1 MKIALIGYGKMGK
14 EIEQIIVAEGKHEV
28 VLKIGEEN
36 LNEFTVENLKNADV
50 AIEFTEPNA
59 AFNNVK
65 TCFEANVPVV
75 VGTTS
80 WNTEEAVAM
89 AQKEGKSLFLSPNY
103 SIGVNLF
110 FELNKKLNALMQPYS
125 EYQMDMTEIHHT
137 QKKDA
142 PSGTA
147 IKLAQDLISLSNNS
161 FESWALDT
169 ASNSSEIAIKAMRE
183 EHVPGTHIVNYQSD
197 IDAIEIKHT
206 AFSRKGFAIGAV
218 RAAEFL
224 YGKNGVFGMKDL
236 LGIG

>member
-28 VLKIGEEN
+28 ILKIGEEN
-36 LNEFTVENLKNADV
+36 LHEFTLDNLYNADV

-59 AFNNVK
+59 AFSNVK
-65 TCFEANVPVV
+65 KCFEANVPVV

-80 WNTEEAVAM
+80 WNTSEAIDIAI
-89 AQKEGKSLFLSPNY
+89 KEGKSLFISPNY

-110 FELNKKLNALMQPYS
+110 FELNKKLNAMMQPYS
-125 EYQMDMTEIHHT
+125 EYQLDMTEIHHT

-147 IKLAQDLISLSNNS
+147 IKLAQDLISLSSNS
-161 FESWALDT
+161 FDEWALNT
-169 ASNSSEIAIKAMRE
+169 ASKSTEIAIKALRE

-206 AFSRKGFAIGAV
+206 AFNRKGFAIGAL

-224 YGKNGVFGMKDL
+224 YGKKGIFGMKDL

>member
-14 EIEQIIVAEGKHEV
+14 EIEQIILHEGKHEV

-65 TCFEANVPVV
+65 KCFEANVPVV

-89 AQKEGKSLFLSPNY
+89 AQRKGKSLFVSPNY

-206 AFSRKGFAIGAV
+206 AFSRKGFAVGAV

-224 YGKNGVFGMKDL
+224 YGKKGIFGMKDL

>member
-65 TCFEANVPVV
+65 KCFEANVPVV

-80 WNTEEAVAM
+80 WNTEEAVAV
-89 AQKEGKSLFLSPNY
+89 AQREGKSLFVSPNY

-110 FELNKKLNALMQPYS
+110 FELNKKLNDLMQPYT

-147 IKLAQDLISLSNNS
+147 IKLANDLIALSSNS

-169 ASNSSEIAIKAMRE
+169 ASNASEIAIKALRE

>member
-28 VLKIGEEN
+28 ILKIGEEN
-36 LNEFTVENLKNADV
+36 LHEFTVENLKNAEV

-65 TCFEANVPVV
+65 KCFEANVPVV

-80 WNTEEAVAM
+80 WNTEEAIAM
-89 AQKEGKSLFLSPNY
+89 AQKEGKSLFVSPNY

-110 FELNKKLNALMQPYS
+110 FELNKKLNALMQPYA

-147 IKLAQDLISLSNNS
+147 IKLANDLIALSSNS
-161 FESWALDT
+161 FKSWALDT
-169 ASNSSEIAIKAMRE
+169 ASNSSEIAIKALRE
-183 EHVPGTHIVNYQSD
+183 EHVPGTHIVNYQSN
-197 IDAIEIKHT
+197 IDAIEIKHI

>member
-28 VLKIGEEN
+28 ILKIGEEN
-36 LNEFTVENLKNADV
+36 LHEFTLDNLYNADV

-59 AFNNVK
+59 AFSNVK
-65 TCFEANVPVV
+65 KCFEANVPVV

-80 WNTEEAVAM
+80 WNTSEAIDIAI
-89 AQKEGKSLFLSPNY
+89 KEGKSLFISPNY

-110 FELNKKLNALMQPYS
+110 FELNKKLNAMMQPYS
-125 EYQMDMTEIHHT
+125 EYQLDMTEIHHT

-147 IKLAQDLISLSNNS
+147 IKLAQDLISLSSNS
-161 FESWALDT
+161 FDEWALNT
-169 ASNSSEIAIKAMRE
+169 ASKSSEIAIKALRE

-206 AFSRKGFAIGAV
+206 AFNRKGFAIGAL

-224 YGKNGVFGMKDL
+224 YGKKGIFGMKDL

>member
-36 LNEFTVENLKNADV
+36 QHEFTLENLKNADV
-50 AIEFTEPNA
+50 TIEFTEPNA
-59 AFNNVK
+59 AFSNVK
-65 TCFEANVPVV
+65 KCFEANVPVV

-80 WNTEEAVAM
+80 WNTSEAIDIAI
-89 AQKEGKSLFLSPNY
+89 KEGKSLFISPNY

-110 FELNKKLNALMQPYS
+110 FELNKKLNVLMQPYP
-125 EYQMDMTEIHHT
+125 EYQLDMTEIHHT

-147 IKLAQDLISLSNNS
+147 IKLAKDLISLSSNS
-161 FESWALDT
+161 FDEWALNT
-169 ASNSSEIAIKAMRE
+169 ASKSSEIVIKALRE

-206 AFSRKGFAIGAV
+206 AFSRKGFAIGAL

-224 YGKNGVFGMKDL
+224 CGKKGVFGMKDL

>member
-36 LNEFTVENLKNADV
+36 LHEFTVENLKNADV

-59 AFNNVK
+59 AFSNVK
-65 TCFEANVPVV
+65 KCFEANVPVV

-80 WNTEEAVAM
+80 WNTSEAVDIATN
-89 AQKEGKSLFLSPNY
+89 EGKSLFVSPNY

-110 FELNKKLNALMQPYS
+110 FELNKKLNALMQPYP
-125 EYQMDMTEIHHT
+125 EYQLDMTEIHHT

-147 IKLAQDLISLSNNS
+147 IKLAQDLISLSSNS
-161 FESWALDT
+161 FDAWALDT
-169 ASNSSEIAIKAMRE
+169 VTKSSEIAIKALRE

-206 AFSRKGFAIGAV
+206 AFSRKGFAVGAV

-224 YGKNGVFGMKDL
+224 YGKKGIFGMKDL

>member
-1 MKIALIGYGKMGK
+1 
-14 EIEQIIVAEGKHEV
+14 
-28 VLKIGEEN
+28 
-36 LNEFTVENLKNADV
+36 
-50 AIEFTEPNA
+50 
-59 AFNNVK
+59 
-65 TCFEANVPVV
+65 
-75 VGTTS
+75 
-80 WNTEEAVAM
+80 M

-110 FELNKKLNALMQPYS
+110 FELNKKLNALMQPYT

-147 IKLAQDLISLSNNS
+147 IKLAQDLISLSSNS
-161 FESWALDT
+161 FESWALDA
-169 ASNSSEIAIKAMRE
+169 ASNSSEIAIKALRE

-224 YGKNGVFGMKDL
+224 HGKNGVFGMKDL

>member
-14 EIEQIIVAEGKHEV
+14 EIEQIILNEGKHEV

-36 LNEFTVENLKNADV
+36 LNEFTVENLKQADV

-65 TCFEANVPVV
+65 KCFEANVPVV

-89 AQKEGKSLFLSPNY
+89 AQKEGKSLFVSPNY

-147 IKLAQDLISLSNNS
+147 IKLANDLIALSSNS
-161 FESWALDT
+161 FETWALDT
-169 ASNSSEIAIKAMRE
+169 ASNPSEIAIKALRE

-206 AFSRKGFAIGAV
+206 AFSRKGFAVGAV

-224 YGKNGVFGMKDL
+224 YGKKGVFGMKDL

>member
-36 LNEFTVENLKNADV
+36 LHEFTVENLKNADV

-65 TCFEANVPVV
+65 KCFEANVPVV

-89 AQKEGKSLFLSPNY
+89 AQKEGKSLFVSPNY

-110 FELNKKLNALMQPYS
+110 FELNKKLNALMQPYA

-169 ASNSSEIAIKAMRE
+169 ASNDNEIAIKALRE

-206 AFSRKGFAIGAV
+206 AFSRKGFAVGAV

-224 YGKNGVFGMKDL
+224 YGKKGVFGMKDL

>member
-65 TCFEANVPVV
+65 KCFEANVPVV

-206 AFSRKGFAIGAV
+206 AFSRKGFAVGAV

-224 YGKNGVFGMKDL
+224 YGKKGIFGMKDL